1 MRRKGRWL
9 AALFLLLL
17 VLSLPLLLNL
27 NVFRN
32 QVHRAVER
40 QLGRTVEFGSLTAR
54 LLPRPGMVGQR
65 VMVYE
70 HEDFGAEPFLYADE
84 VRCDLALSS
93 LWTMRLEF
101 ANIHFVRP
109 SINLVRRPDGAW
121 NLGSFLLTGGDGA
134 PVLGKTPA
142 VSATEARINVKLG
155 VDKQLYGLRGARL
168 RLTPRAEG
176 RWGFEL
182 QATPFRTDTQLPE
195 TGEVHLEGEVGRG
208 PTFSALPFRFRVG
221 LERGSL
227 AQLWA
232 LATGWEPPVRAL
244 ASLDATLEGTP
255 AEWNSK
261 GMLTIANL
269 RRWD

>member
-27 NVFRN
+27 NVFRY

-40 QLGRTVEFGSLTAR
+40 QLGRGVEFGSLTAR

-65 VMVYE
+65 VVVYE

-109 SINLVRRPDGAW
+109 SINLVRRPAGIMRQ
-121 NLGSFLLTGGDGA
+121 
-134 PVLGKTPA
+134 PA
-142 VSATEARINVKLG
+142 VMLVA
-155 VDKQLYGLRGARL
+155 
-168 RLTPRAEG
+168 
-176 RWGFEL
+176 
-182 QATPFRTDTQLPE
+182 
-195 TGEVHLEGEVGRG
+195 
-208 PTFSALPFRFRVG
+208 
-221 LERGSL
+221 GSIP
-227 AQLWA
+227 
-232 LATGWEPPVRAL
+232 G
-244 ASLDATLEGTP
+244 
-255 AEWNSK
+255 
-261 GMLTIANL
+261 
-269 RRWD
+269 